1 VTDSAA
7 TDGGAT
13 DGAGVESDDREPL
26 LAAIDV
32 VAGYVPGVNI
42 LNGTDLELFQGEL
55 IGIIGPNGAGKSTLL
70 RAMAG
75 LLPLERGAVEIDGRV
90 LSSFDRRDLARQI
103 AYLPQDRTVH
113 WPLAARAI
121 VGLGRLPHR
130 GGSASDSAIDGAMR
144 AMDVLAL
151 ADRPISQLSGG
162 EQARVLVARALA
174 QESGI
179 LIADEPTAGLDPA
192 HALEL
197 FAIFTRLAAE
207 GRAVVIALHDLTL
220 AARFCHHVVLL
231 VAGRVAAS
239 GPTAE
244 VLTPELLSAAF
255 GVSIASGMI
264 EGVPVILPV
273 APRR

>member
-1 VTDSAA
+1 VSLEAKSVTVRL
-7 TDGGAT
+7 GGRIVIEA
-13 DGAGVESDDREPL
+13 
-26 LAAIDV
+26 
-32 VAGYVPGVNI
+32 VNCRAERGRI
-42 LNGTDLELFQGEL
+42 TA
-55 IGIIGPNGAGKSTLL
+55 IIGPNGAGKSTLL
-70 RAMAG
+70 RAMAW
-75 LLPLERGAVEIDGRV
+75 LLPLESGAVEIVGQA

-121 VGLGRLPHR
+121 VSLGRLPHR
-130 GGSASDSAIDGAMR
+130 SGSNSDSAIDDAMR
-144 AMDVLAL
+144 AMDVLEL
-151 ADRPISQLSGG
+151 GDRPISQLSGG

-174 QESGI
+174 QESGT

-239 GPTAE
+239 GAAVE
-244 VLTPELLSAAF
+244 ILTPEPLSAAF

-264 EGVPVILPV
+264 EGVPVVLPV

>member
-1 VTDSAA
+1 MSLDAKSVT
-7 TDGGAT
+7 
-13 DGAGVESDDREPL
+13 VR
-26 LAAIDV
+26 LAART
-32 VAGYVPGVNI
+32 I
-42 LNGTDLELFQGEL
+42 LDAASCRAERGRITA
-55 IGIIGPNGAGKSTLL
+55 IIGPNGAGKSTLL

-75 LLPLERGAVEIDGRV
+75 LLPLERGAVEIDGRA

-264 EGVPVILPV
+264 EGVPVIVPV

>member
-1 VTDSAA
+1 MSLEAKAVTVRLAGRVILEAA
-7 TDGGAT
+7 SCTA
-13 DGAGVESDDREPL
+13 DRGCIT
-26 LAAIDV
+26 A
-32 VAGYVPGVNI
+32 
-42 LNGTDLELFQGEL
+42 
-55 IGIIGPNGAGKSTLL
+55 IIGPNGAGKSTLL

-75 LLPLERGAVEIDGRV
+75 LLPLAGGVVEIDGRA
-90 LSSFDRRDLARQI
+90 LGSFSRRDLARQI

-113 WPLAARAI
+113 WPLAARTI
-121 VGLGRLPHR
+121 VGLGRLPHGDR
-130 GGSASDSAIDGAMR
+130 ADGPDEASGAAMR
-144 AMDVLAL
+144 AMDVVEL

-207 GRAVVIALHDLTL
+207 GRAVTIALHDLTL

-231 VAGRVAAS
+231 VAGCVAAS

-244 VLTPELLSAAF
+244 VLTPEPLSAAF
-255 GVSIASGMI
+255 GVSIARGMI
-264 EGVPVILPV
+264 EGVPVVLPV
-273 APRR
+273 APKR

>member
-1 VTDSAA
+1 MTLRVSGLTKRYGERTAL
-7 TDGGAT
+7 DGVSLT
-13 DGAGVESDDREPL
+13 
-26 LAAIDV
+26 LAAKSFV
-32 VAGYVPGVNI
+32 V
-42 LNGTDLELFQGEL
+42 LL
-55 IGIIGPNGAGKSTLL
+55 GPNGAGKSTLL

-75 LLPLERGAVEIDGRV
+75 LLPLERGAVEIDGRA

-264 EGVPVILPV
+264 EGVPVIVPV

>member
-1 VTDSAA
+1 MSLDAKSVT
-7 TDGGAT
+7 
-13 DGAGVESDDREPL
+13 VR
-26 LAAIDV
+26 LAARV
-32 VAGYVPGVNI
+32 I
-42 LNGTDLELFQGEL
+42 LDAASCRAERGRITA
-55 IGIIGPNGAGKSTLL
+55 IIGPNGAGKSTLL

-75 LLPLERGAVEIDGRV
+75 LLPLERGAVEIDGRA

>member
-1 VTDSAA
+1 VSLDAKSVT
-7 TDGGAT
+7 
-13 DGAGVESDDREPL
+13 VR
-26 LAAIDV
+26 LAART
-32 VAGYVPGVNI
+32 I
-42 LNGTDLELFQGEL
+42 LDAASCRAERGRITA
-55 IGIIGPNGAGKSTLL
+55 IIGPNGAGKSTLL

-75 LLPLERGAVEIDGRV
+75 LLPLERGAVEIDGRA

-264 EGVPVILPV
+264 EGVPVIVPV

>member
-1 VTDSAA
+1 MSLDAKSVT
-7 TDGGAT
+7 
-13 DGAGVESDDREPL
+13 VR
-26 LAAIDV
+26 LAART
-32 VAGYVPGVNI
+32 I
-42 LNGTDLELFQGEL
+42 LDAASCRAERGRITA
-55 IGIIGPNGAGKSTLL
+55 IIGPNGAGKSTLL

-75 LLPLERGAVEIDGRV
+75 LLPLERGAVEIDGRA

-264 EGVPVILPV
+264 EGVPVIVPV
-273 APRR
+273 AQRR

>member
-1 VTDSAA
+1 MSLDAKSVT
-7 TDGGAT
+7 
-13 DGAGVESDDREPL
+13 VR
-26 LAAIDV
+26 LAARV
-32 VAGYVPGVNI
+32 I
-42 LNGTDLELFQGEL
+42 LDAASCRAERGRITA
-55 IGIIGPNGAGKSTLL
+55 IIGPNGAGKSTLL

-121 VGLGRLPHR
+121 VGLGRLPY
-130 GGSASDSAIDGAMR
+130 GGSNSSDPAIDASMR
-144 AMDVLAL
+144 AMDVLSL
-151 ADRPISQLSGG
+151 ADRAISQLSGG

-197 FAIFTRLAAE
+197 FAIFTHLAAE

-231 VAGRVAAS
+231 VAGRVVAS
-239 GPTAE
+239 GPAAE
-244 VLTPELLSAAF
+244 VLTPEPLSAAF

>member
-1 VTDSAA
+1 
-7 TDGGAT
+7 
-13 DGAGVESDDREPL
+13 
-26 LAAIDV
+26 
-32 VAGYVPGVNI
+32 
-42 LNGTDLELFQGEL
+42 
-55 IGIIGPNGAGKSTLL
+55 
-70 RAMAG
+70 
-75 LLPLERGAVEIDGRV
+75 
-90 LSSFDRRDLARQI
+90 
-103 AYLPQDRTVH
+103 
-113 WPLAARAI
+113 
-121 VGLGRLPHR
+121 
-130 GGSASDSAIDGAMR
+130 MR

-264 EGVPVILPV
+264 EGVPVIVPV

>member
-1 VTDSAA
+1 MSLEANSVMVRLSRRLILEGVSCSAERGRITA
-7 TDGGAT
+7 
-13 DGAGVESDDREPL
+13 
-26 LAAIDV
+26 
-32 VAGYVPGVNI
+32 
-42 LNGTDLELFQGEL
+42 
-55 IGIIGPNGAGKSTLL
+55 IIGPNGAGKSTLL
-70 RAMAG
+70 RTMAG
-75 LLPLERGAVEIDGRV
+75 LLTPESGAVEIEGRV

-121 VGLGRLPHR
+121 VALGRLPHR
-130 GGSASDSAIDGAMR
+130 GGSNSSDPAIDAAMR
-144 AMDVLAL
+144 AMDVLEL

-239 GPTAE
+239 GPAAE
-244 VLTPELLSAAF
+244 ILMPEPLSAAF
-255 GVSIASGMI
+255 GVSIASGTI
-264 EGVPVILPV
+264 EGVPVVLPV
-273 APRR
+273 APKR